1 MRVLIVHGQ
10 AGLAG
15 IWASHLK
22 RGGARVDCVSAQ
34 EDAVRHL
41 SEHPVDVVLLSLTLT
56 EGSAL
61 AIADYASYRR
71 PDTQVIFVNNSQ
83 FFSDGSIFNHVSNAR
98 AMMPEDTPPEDLTA
112 MVEHYATHSSL
123 PSGARAR
130 GLRRRVDAL
139 GHGVPSS
146 RSRD

>member
-1 MRVLIVHGQ
+1 MRVLIVHGE

-15 IWASHLK
+15 IWAAHLR
-22 RGGARVDCVSAQ
+22 RGGAVVDCVGAQ

-41 SEHPVDVVLLSLTLT
+41 STHPVDVVLLSLTLSQ
-56 EGSAL
+56 GSAL

-71 PDTQVIFVNNSQ
+71 PDTRVIFVNNTQ

-112 MVEHYATHSSL
+112 MVEHYATH
-123 PSGARAR
+123 
-130 GLRRRVDAL
+130 
-139 GHGVPSS
+139 
-146 RSRD
+146 